1 MNFCVQYSE
10 GFFCIYTVLI
20 VLKGTGIIKPN
31 LWCYMR
37 GPAQFFLVHMVSL
50 HSLPA
55 GACCRKIIFM
65 KENRVLTFHIH
76 LICALC
82 SGISRFSFI
91 TKNKANITSVSDHQT
106 AAMQEGHRAFTVL
119 GHCALLTQKPDGL
132 FRYQATQRLLFAFQ
146 LR

>member
-1 MNFCVQYSE
+1 MNFWAQYSK
-10 GFFCIYTVLI
+10 GFFCIYTVLV

-31 LWCYMR
+31 LWCYIR

-82 SGISRFSFI
+82 SGVSSRAARCELDFLSLPRI
-91 TKNKANITSVSDHQT
+91 KRTLHQYQIIKQLPCRRDTGLLLSWVT
-106 AAMQEGHRAFTVL
+106 AL
-119 GHCALLTQKPDGL
+119 
-132 FRYQATQRLLFAFQ
+132 Y
-146 LR
+146 